1 MEENQISRRPRR
13 TSPVQKNRS
22 KQGIALAILLCV
34 TILVFSLV
42 GLIAKDREFSENE
55 NRSLTQRPELSLQAL
70 TDGSY
75 LSGLSDYI
83 ADQFPGRDTWLSVN
97 LSMQKLLG
105 AKESGGV
112 YLGKDDYL
120 LQVPGAPDEA
130 QLERNLQA
138 MEDFAIAYPEVNMV
152 ATIVPN
158 AVTVM
163 EENLP
168 KHAPVRD
175 QREDLR
181 NIQSKLSAVN
191 FVDVTDTLENHDSEQ
206 LYYRTDH
213 HWTSLAAAY
222 TFGKLAPALELT
234 APALNSY
241 TRYTVSNTF
250 EGTLA
255 SKSGSHKAVDTVE
268 IFVPDTTIEYFVE
281 YPDGGGRVCSMYK
294 DDALDAKDHYTVFFG
309 GNYSRVDI
317 TTTADTGRCLLV
329 FKDSYANCM
338 MQFLYPYYEHI
349 TMIDPRYY
357 YDNVE
362 KVIGSESITDVL
374 FLYNLDTFLSDSSLA
389 DTLATQ

>member
-138 MEDFAIAYPEVNMV
+138 MEDFAAVYPELNMV
-152 ATIVPN
+152 AAIVPN
-158 AVTVM
+158 AVTVL

-168 KHAPVRD
+168 KNAPVRD

-181 NIQSKLSAVN
+181 YIQSKLSAVQ
-191 FVDVTDTLENHDSEQ
+191 FVDVTDTLKQHTSEQ

-222 TFGKLAPALELT
+222 TFGKLAQVLEIE
-234 APALNSY
+234 APALSSY
-241 TRYTVSNTF
+241 TRYTVSTTF

-255 SKSGSHKAVDTVE
+255 SKSGSHKAMDTVE
-268 IFVPDTTIEYFVE
+268 VFVPDTAIEYFVE
-281 YPDGGGRVCSMYK
+281 YPDGGGTVCSMYK
-294 DDALDAKDHYTVFFG
+294 ADALDAKDHYTVFFG
-309 GNYSRVDI
+309 GNYARVDI

-338 MQFLYPYYEHI
+338 MQFLYPYYDHI

-357 YDNVE
+357 YDNVAQ
-362 KVIGSESITDVL
+362 VISSEGITDVL

-389 DTLATQ
+389 DTLATE

>member
-1 MEENQISRRPRR
+1 MEENKISRRPRR

-55 NRSLTQRPELSLQAL
+55 NRSLNQRPELSLQAL

-97 LSMQKLLG
+97 LGMQKLLG

-120 LQVPGAPDEA
+120 LQIPGAPNEA

-138 MEDFAIAYPEVNMV
+138 MEAFAAQYPEVNMV

-191 FVDVTDTLENHDSEQ
+191 FVDVTDTLESHDSEQ

-213 HWTSLAAAY
+213 HWTTLGAFYGANAVLESL
-222 TFGKLAPALELT
+222 GK
-234 APALNSY
+234 
-241 TRYTVSNTF
+241 
-250 EGTLA
+250 
-255 SKSGSHKAVDTVE
+255 
-268 IFVPDTTIEYFVE
+268 
-281 YPDGGGRVCSMYK
+281 
-294 DDALDAKDHYTVFFG
+294 DALKEEDFTPQTVTE
-309 GNYSRVDI
+309 I
-317 TTTADTGRCLLV
+317 GRAHV
-329 FKDSYANCM
+329 
-338 MQFLYPYYEHI
+338 
-349 TMIDPRYY
+349 
-357 YDNVE
+357 
-362 KVIGSESITDVL
+362 
-374 FLYNLDTFLSDSSLA
+374 
-389 DTLATQ
+389 